1 MYVFVYACMLYLC
14 FIITNLFYSWIVG
27 TRQTLHPRS
36 GPRSPHPSRPPLHF
50 GDPLVSCSVLE
61 HLSQCLSLHQCQ
73 VDFFGR
79 IVDASEFIMPTG
91 SLLGTV
97 KPHFGVN
104 DVDILP
110 CRSEHFTQKETPVVS
125 KPLLVFVGM
134 WTCCVRSSIHAI
146 QSSATSH
153 SGPSHRLF
161 AADTMI

>member
-1 MYVFVYACMLYLC
+1 MRAC
-14 FIITNLFYSWIVG
+14 FIYVLLLLICYIPELLALVRLCIQDQG
-27 TRQTLHPRS
+27 LARLTLA
-36 GPRSPHPSRPPLHF
+36 GPPLHF

-134 WTCCVRSSIHAI
+134 
-146 QSSATSH
+146 
-153 SGPSHRLF
+153 
-161 AADTMI
+161 